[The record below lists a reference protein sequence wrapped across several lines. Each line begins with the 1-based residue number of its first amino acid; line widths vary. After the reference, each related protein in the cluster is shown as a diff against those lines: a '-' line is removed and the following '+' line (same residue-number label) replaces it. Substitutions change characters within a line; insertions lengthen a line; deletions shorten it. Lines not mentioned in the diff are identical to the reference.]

1 MTVYVLTR
9 EDQNDHGF
17 VDFSVTGIFRDERAA
32 SEQASSE
39 QARARNQGLRVEDD
53 EGVEADWQVSWKLE
67 EYLVL

>member
-17 VDFSVTGIFRDERAA
+17 VDFSITGIFRDKRAA
-32 SEQASSE
+32 SEQKSLE
-39 QARARNQGLRVEDD
+39 QARARNQGLLVEDD